1 MPPSL
6 PHLLPYHADSIILP
20 NPCGSRLVPVVFCG
34 LSLKCAGGYLI
45 EA

>member
-1 MPPSL
+1 MAPFL
-6 PHLLPYHADSIILP
+6 AYLLAYHADSIILP

-34 LSLKCAGGYLI
+34 FIFKVRGRLAV